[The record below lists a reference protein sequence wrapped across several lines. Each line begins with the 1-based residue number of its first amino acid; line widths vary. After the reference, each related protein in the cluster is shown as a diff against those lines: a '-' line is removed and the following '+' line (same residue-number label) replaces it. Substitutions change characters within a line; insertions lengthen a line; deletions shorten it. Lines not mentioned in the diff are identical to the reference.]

1 MRVRAIDPALLR
13 AHMNHR
19 KLSQAGLAREA
30 FVSRQMISMLAS
42 GARGGCTERVAQ
54 SIEKALRVRRG
65 TLFAY
70 GPEPR
75 SAA

>member
-19 KLSQAGLAREA
+19 KLRQSDLAREA
-30 FVSRQMISMLAS
+30 FVTRQMVNMLAS
-42 GARGGCTERVAQ
+42 GARPGCTERVAE
-54 SIEKALRVRRG
+54 SIERALRVKRG
-65 TLFAY
+65 TLFSY

-75 SAA
+75 RAA